1 MPNYPLAYFG
11 SCFSILSSQPTM
23 SSSPVQHHE
32 TDIPE
37 SLKKLLAQYRRKLW
51 LTKISEAAVAS
62 LIGLIF
68 SFLIVFVLDRL
79 MPSTAAVRLLILLL
93 GASLC
98 GLFAPWWLRRW
109 VWGHRH
115 ENDLARLI
123 SRQHPDLGDRLLGI
137 LELRDQHEQAESLSP
152 RLRLAAMEAV
162 AQEAQQ
168 RDLAAAQ
175 PGSWIKKALTFA
187 ALLIV
192 AASCA
197 FFYSPQASWNSLRRW
212 AFPLQETER
221 FTFTKLEPLPAEW
234 IVAHGE
240 ASTLTA
246 RLSADTTWRPAQ
258 GEIQLGQRK
267 AIAASLHTDHYDFAL
282 PSLTQPT
289 QLTLRIGDSHHR
301 IKLIPTHRPTIQQAT
316 AVLRYPS
323 YLQRANQTIDL
334 TTGVV
339 NAVEGSEWQWTLTA
353 DRSLKESRFG
363 PIRFLDPKETNANSL
378 PSPGLAGDMMIDQQR
393 ASSPPILIGNQS
405 FDVPFSWTDSFGLQ
419 GERPW
424 KLRLDVVADQA
435 PSAYLQGTER
445 QHVMLPEETVDL
457 EALAE
462 DDFGL
467 RELLLQWQGE
477 NSLTGATTATA
488 KGQMVLLPGSPTSM
502 KLAKSL
508 PFCPATLGIGP
519 QKLLIRSVTTDYLP
533 NRPAT
538 FSEPITLFILTRD
551 EHAQILKNQFDRVVG
566 ELEDATRREQN
577 AFEENQRL
585 DRLDDE
591 ELQQEPNRKRLE
603 AQQKAEQENTHRVE
617 QLEKRMEQLLQGATR
632 NGEIDKETM
641 KQMAEAMKSLGELSR
656 QDMPKVEKNLGES
669 HQPNN
674 TPEQAKKELK
684 DALAEQKKVLEKMQQ
699 TLEQSRNANQNM
711 EASTFVNRLKK
722 AASELDAIS
731 ASLIESSEQ
740 AAGLSHLVAD
750 PRILSQL
757 TKLDQQLSTNASDIR
772 WIQEDLGHFFTRTNQ
787 PLYQKILDAM
797 RDSSA
802 GANIDGSLEGMRDLL
817 KNNQTFRSIQT
828 ATYWSEKL
836 KSWAKMLDDSKDSG
850 GSGGGGEGGGG
861 NPEDE
866 DFEFM
871 LRVMKLIQKEQDL
884 RNATRALEELKRSA
898 LLSP

>member
-1 MPNYPLAYFG
+1 
-11 SCFSILSSQPTM
+11 M
-23 SSSPVQHHE
+23 SSTPLKHQE

-51 LTKISEAAVAS
+51 RTKISEAAAAS
-62 LIGLIF
+62 LIGLIV

-79 MPSTAAVRLLILLL
+79 VPTTGGLRLLILLL
-93 GASLC
+93 GASFS

-109 VWGHRH
+109 VWGHRY

-175 PGSWIKKALTFA
+175 PGSWIKKALIFA
-187 ALLIV
+187 SLLVV

-212 AFPLQETER
+212 ALPLQETER
-221 FTFTKLEPLPAEW
+221 FTFTKWQTLPTEW

-240 ASTLTA
+240 SSTLTV
-246 RLSADTTWRPAQ
+246 RLATDTTWRPAQ
-258 GEIQLGQRK
+258 GEAQLGQRK
-267 AIAASLHTDHYDFAL
+267 TIVAQLVEDRYDFAL
-282 PSLTQPT
+282 PALTQPT
-289 QLTLRIGDSHHR
+289 RLTLRIGDAQHSMQ
-301 IKLIPTHRPTIQQAT
+301 LIPTHRPTIQQAIAT
-316 AVLRYPS
+316 LRYPS
-323 YLQRANQTIDL
+323 YLQRENQTIDL
-334 TTGVV
+334 SSGIVSAVV
-339 NAVEGSEWQWTLTA
+339 GSEWQWSLTA
-353 DRSLKESRFG
+353 DRPLKAAGFG
-363 PIRFLDPKETNANSL
+363 PIRALTPAEPKDSIIAPVGVEGSMTIA
-378 PSPGLAGDMMIDQQR
+378 AER
-393 ASSPPILIGNQS
+393 ATSPPIQVGEQS
-405 FDVPFSWTDSFGLQ
+405 LEVPFSWTDAYGLS
-419 GERPW
+419 GDRTW
-424 KLRLDVVADQA
+424 KLRLDVVADQP
-435 PSAYLQGTER
+435 PSSYLQGTER

-477 NSLTGATTATA
+477 NSLTGSTTATA
-488 KGQMVLLPGSPTSM
+488 KGQMVLLPGSPTSV
-502 KLAKSL
+502 KLTKSL

-551 EHAQILKNQFDRVVG
+551 EHAQMLKNQFDRVVG

-577 AFEENQRL
+577 AYEENQRI
-585 DRLDDE
+585 DRLNAE
-591 ELQQEPNRKRLE
+591 ELQQEPNRTRLE
-603 AQQKAEQENTHRVE
+603 AQQKAEQENTQRLE

-669 HQPNN
+669 QQPNN

-722 AASELDAIS
+722 AASELDAI
-731 ASLIESSEQ
+731 ATSLIDSSEQ

-787 PLYQKILDAM
+787 PVYQKILDAM

-828 ATYWSEKL
+828 AAHWSGQL

-850 GSGGGGEGGGG
+850 SSGGGGEGGGG